1 MNVVLCALFLLSG
14 VIGAGFASG
23 RELVR
28 FFAGHGPASGAAA
41 LCALGVLYALFL
53 RLPAQLSRAG
63 APSLSALC
71 RARFGKVFGAVCSAL
86 FALLAA
92 VTGGAMLAACA
103 ELAALVVPIPHA
115 YAIGLGASLL
125 AAALLTLLGVRGLA
139 VPGALLCAVLPA
151 LMAMLLAL
159 PTGEACFLPAMSPDL
174 PVRAMADG
182 ALYGALNAAM
192 LCGAMPMLLSLNAR
206 ERRRCA
212 LLFTALFGALL
223 LLGVQVCR
231 RHLSSV
237 WQQPMPFV
245 WLCRGLGSSGYAL
258 CALGLYAAALSSLCA
273 MVAALA
279 QPFPRPAG
287 ILFASAACLFFARV
301 GFTRLVASFY
311 PVLGALCAALM
322 VLLCLPLPSGAKSST

>member
-28 FFAGHGPASGAAA
+28 FFAGHGSASGAAV
-41 LCALGVLYALFL
+41 LLALGVLYALFL

-71 RARFGKVFGAVCSAL
+71 RVRFGKALGAVCSAL

-103 ELAALVVPIPHA
+103 ELAALVLPLSHA
-115 YAIGLGASLL
+115 YAIGLVASLL

-151 LMAMLLAL
+151 LMALLLAL
-159 PTGEACFLPAMSPDL
+159 PAGEACFLPAMAPDL

-182 ALYGALNAAM
+182 AVYGALNAAM
-192 LCGAMPMLLSLNAR
+192 LCGAMPMLLGLNAR
-206 ERRRCA
+206 ERRLSA

-231 RHLSSV
+231 HHLQAI

-245 WLCRGLGSSGYAL
+245 WLCRSLGSGGYAL

-273 MVAALA
+273 MVAALS
-279 QPFPRPAG
+279 QPLPRPAG
-287 ILFASAACLFFARV
+287 ILVASAACLFFARV

-322 VLLCLPLPSGAKSST
+322 VLLCLPLPAAKNEA